1 MQPSILRIA
10 TRKSALA
17 LWQAEHVAA
26 RLRAVH
32 PDLAVE
38 LVPMTTRGDEIADR
52 PLATI
57 GGKGLFLKELEVAML
72 EGRADLAVH
81 SLKDVPAELEPGF
94 VLPAVLPRADAADA
108 FVSRHHATLAGL
120 PHGARVGTSSL
131 RRQAQLRAARPD
143 LVLLDLR
150 GNVNTRLAKL
160 DHGDY
165 DAIVL
170 ACAGLER
177 LGLAAR
183 IRQRLAAPD
192 WLPAP
197 GQAAIAIEAR
207 ADKPPVLGLLAALD
221 DPDTRV
227 TVEAERAMNHALGGS
242 CTVPVAAWCVLG
254 EHGLHLRGLV
264 GDAASG
270 RLLRAE
276 AGGSTDRPEALG
288 RTVADALLAQGA
300 GRMLGRAST

>member
-1 MQPSILRIA
+1 MSVSVLRIA

-26 RLRAVH
+26 LLRAAH
-32 PDLAVE
+32 PGLQVD
-38 LVPMTTRGDEIADR
+38 LVPMSTRGDEILDR
-52 PLATI
+52 PLARV

-81 SLKDVPAELEPGF
+81 SLKDVPAELEAGF
-94 VLPAVLPRADAADA
+94 VLSTILPRADAADA
-108 FVSRHHATLAGL
+108 FVSNHYGDLAGL

-131 RRQAQLRAARPD
+131 RRQAQLRALRPD
-143 LVLLDLR
+143 LRLLDVR
-150 GNVNTRLAKL
+150 GNVGTRLAKL
-160 DHGDY
+160 DAGDY

-183 IRQRLAAPD
+183 IRSRLAAPQ

-197 GQAAIAIEAR
+197 GQAAVAIEAR
-207 ADKPPVLGLLAALD
+207 ADQPAVLDRLAVLD
-221 DPDTRV
+221 DADTRM
-227 TVEAERAMNHALGGS
+227 TVSAERAMNRALGGS
-242 CTVPVAAWCVLG
+242 CTVPVAAWCVLT
-254 EHGLHLRGLV
+254 EHGLHLSGMV

-270 RLLRAE
+270 QLLRAE
-276 AGGSTDRPEALG
+276 ASGRQDQPELLG
-288 RTVADALLAQGA
+288 QAVADALLAQGA
-300 GRMLGRAST
+300 GTLLDLQG

>member
-1 MQPSILRIA
+1 MPLSTLRIA

-32 PDLAVE
+32 PGLAVE

-94 VLPAVLPRADAADA
+94 VLAAMLPRADAADA
-108 FVSRHHATLAGL
+108 LVSNDHATLAGL

-143 LVLLDLR
+143 LALLDLR

-160 DHGDY
+160 DAGDY

-177 LGLAAR
+177 LGMASR

-197 GQAAIAIEAR
+197 GQAAIGIEAR
-207 ADKPPVLGLLAALD
+207 GDQPALLTLLVALD
-221 DPDTRV
+221 DADTRV
-227 TVEAERAMNHALGGS
+227 AVSAERAMNHALGGS
-242 CTVPVAAWCVLG
+242 CTLPVAAWCMLT
-254 EHGLHLRGLV
+254 EQGLHLSGLV

-270 RLLRAE
+270 RLVRAE
-276 AGGSTDRPEALG
+276 ASGSVDAPEALG
-288 RTVADALLAQGA
+288 RAVAEALLAKGA
-300 GRMLGRAST
+300 GDMLG